1 MTSSTTEKRYSIAF
15 ALSLSSGILLLL
27 NSIISLIFFMSF
39 QALLNG
45 NMMGNMMGA
54 WGIRPWF
61 MWGLFFP
68 LSFVSGAMVLFS
80 AIMMN
85 IQPRNTYTWGII
97 VLIFSILGF
106 VGMGLSILG
115 SIIGVIGGAL
125 ALSKANN

>member
-1 MTSSTTEKRYSIAF
+1 
-15 ALSLSSGILLLL
+15 
-27 NSIISLIFFMSF
+27 
-39 QALLNG
+39 
-45 NMMGNMMGA
+45 
-54 WGIRPWF
+54 
-61 MWGLFFP
+61 
-68 LSFVSGAMVLFS
+68 MVLFS